1 MVQWRSGSCLAVSA
15 THRGD
20 MRAGRG
26 TASPPT
32 ARVYSRAMSVTTLDG
47 HVHRKC
53 GGRYAAGTESVTV
66 RLSGMSA
73 EVERGF
79 FRCDRCGDVQRTLE
93 QRDVAEKTA
102 IDHIRTKHQLLTPR
116 EIRQLREGLGLTSQQ
131 LADLCYGSPRG
142 VVEGWEKGRYLQNRD
157 ADALLRSLTDRTV
170 LEARAAKAGV
180 TLPEQP
186 NLLGV
191 VGTEAPAEAV
201 EQAIV

>member
-1 MVQWRSGSCLAVSA
+1 
-15 THRGD
+15 
-20 MRAGRG
+20 
-26 TASPPT
+26 
-32 ARVYSRAMSVTTLDG
+32 MSVTTLEG

-53 GGRYAAGTESVTV
+53 GGRFAEAKETVTV

-79 FRCDRCGDVQRTLE
+79 YRCDRCGDVQRTLE
-93 QRDVAEKTA
+93 QRDAAEKTA
-102 IDHIRTKHQLLTPR
+102 IEQIRATHGLMTPR

-142 VVEGWEKGRYLQNRD
+142 VVEGWEKGRYLQNRE
-157 ADALLRSLTDRTV
+157 ADALLRSLTDRDV
-170 LEARAAKAGV
+170 LIARAAKAGV

-191 VGTEAPAEAV
+191 VGTETPAEPIEAPV
-201 EQAIV
+201 V

>member
-1 MVQWRSGSCLAVSA
+1 
-15 THRGD
+15 
-20 MRAGRG
+20 
-26 TASPPT
+26 
-32 ARVYSRAMSVTTLDG
+32 MSVTTLEG

-53 GGRYAAGTESVTV
+53 GGRYAGGTEPVTV

-93 QRDVAEKTA
+93 QRDVAEKSA
-102 IDHIRTKHQLLTPR
+102 IEQIRQRYSLLTPR
-116 EIRQLREGLGLTSQQ
+116 EIRHLREGLGLMTQQ
-131 LADLCYGSPRG
+131 LADLCYGSPKG

-157 ADALLRSLTDRTV
+157 ADALLRSLTDRDV
-170 LEARAAKAGV
+170 LAARALKANV

-186 NLLGV
+186 NLMGV
-191 VGTEAPAEAV
+191 VGTEAPAGAV